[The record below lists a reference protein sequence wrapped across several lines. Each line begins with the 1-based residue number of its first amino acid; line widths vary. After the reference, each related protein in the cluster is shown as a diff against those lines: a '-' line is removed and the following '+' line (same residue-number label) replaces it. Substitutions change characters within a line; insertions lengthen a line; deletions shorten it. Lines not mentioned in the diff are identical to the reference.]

1 MPLIDL
7 VKTMPDNQ
15 TIEIESENYRFLGWV
30 THLDFTKCE
39 SLMVISCYSYINR
52 DYQEED
58 VIMVVC
64 SQMEGDKNAEQQTE

>member
-1 MPLIDL
+1 MQLIDL

-15 TIEIESENYRFLGWV
+15 YIEIESENYRFIGWV

-39 SLMVISCYSYINR
+39 SLMVISCYSYISH
-52 DYQEED
+52 DYNED
-58 VIMVVC
+58 VILVIC